1 MRQVWKTCSF
11 SFFPKKSVV
20 CCIISRKAN
29 KSAHKEGRK
38 VFDLALLYLQTKT
51 EESPDFVSGSRRLSR
66 MQCSLPGGTFFLGK
80 NIHKQFLAKLCGNQ
94 IDPLIYD

>member
-1 MRQVWKTCSF
+1 MYETGLEDLLF
-11 SFFPKKSVV
+11 FLFPKKSVV

-51 EESPDFVSGSRRLSR
+51 EESPDFFQVQEDYHACSVHYQVGLFFRKKIFKRNLWQNSVKIRLI
-66 MQCSLPGGTFFLGK
+66 P
-80 NIHKQFLAKLCGNQ
+80 
-94 IDPLIYD
+94 